1 MSENKIKSKRNASCD
16 GQFAMAVNARVQG
29 CGCPECAAEENS
41 CGTEAEVHSVINC
54 LRKLAKEE
62 RLMVWDPLSKKC
74 LSGMDIENVCTNG
87 NSVQISLSKAWAE

>member
-1 MSENKIKSKRNASCD
+1 MSDKKHKCEWQVVFPMKPKVR
-16 GQFAMAVNARVQG
+16 G

-41 CGTEAEVHSVINC
+41 TGTEAGIQDIINC
-54 LRKLAKEE
+54 LRKLAKEG
-62 RLMVWDPLSKKC
+62 RLLVWDPLSKKC